1 MPRKPSFGIRA
12 ASIALLSIQ
21 AAPVQAIERS
31 KVEPIASETIDI
43 IVSVRAR
50 YQLRAAD
57 EPRKNNG
64 AVAGAGR
71 FCLDSNA
78 APGLLPVRL
87 LRLSGSAPGPAQA
100 AATPAKAAAATPIAR
115 CASHDGR
122 FNIDITP
129 ADRPRDREI
138 MLIQPE

>member
-57 EPRKNNG
+57 EPRSPHDQ
-64 AVAGAGR
+64 
-71 FCLDSNA
+71 DSH
-78 APGLLPVRL
+78 
-87 LRLSGSAPGPAQA
+87 
-100 AATPAKAAAATPIAR
+100 PAKL
-115 CASHDGR
+115 DGR
-122 FNIDITP
+122 TTRGN
-129 ADRPRDREI
+129 PRHAR
-138 MLIQPE
+138 